1 MMPGDSRQRGSA
13 LLELTVAAML
23 ALLLVVW
30 ASHSLQQRLSEAAVQ
45 GHAAWMMTLRGAL
58 HGWLSRY
65 ELQVAQAA
73 SASALAGQGYADWTQ
88 PALAELKADGLLD
101 PGFTETGLPGGVA
114 VRVHRH
120 GACPSADCRADILV
134 HSLAPY
140 VTPEGS
146 PDDARTA
153 QWLLATEG
161 WGAIV
166 GSLSGDRLRGPSVN
180 YSNPPWAGPALAPGT
195 VALVLTSDQLA
206 TRDFLRLNDS
216 RDPDFQ
222 GDATIAG
229 TIEAG
234 EDLNVHGYFRL
245 QRQESAGLACA
256 VDGAMARQAGGRP
269 LVCLDGRWQV
279 VGKAELGG
287 YSTNQMW
294 GCANN
299 SGVPT
304 ANPAT
309 GDCSCPLGSATVQV
323 SDSGPQDFPSGRTL
337 GYLCV
342 E

>member
-1 MMPGDSRQRGSA
+1 MTPRDSRQQGMA

-23 ALLLVVW
+23 TLLLVVW
-30 ASHSLQQRLSEAAVQ
+30 ASHALEQRLVEASTR
-45 GHAAWMMTLRGAL
+45 GHAAWMLTVRGAL

-73 SASALAGQGYADWTQ
+73 SLNALAAQGYADWSRPT
-88 PALAELKADGLLD
+88 LGELKADGLLD
-101 PGFTETGLPGGVA
+101 PGFPETGLPGGVA

-120 GACPSADCRADILV
+120 GACPSADCRADVLV
-134 HSLAPY
+134 HAAEPY
-140 VTPEGS
+140 RTSAGNA
-146 PDDARTA
+146 DDARTA
-153 QWLLATEG
+153 QWLMATEG

-166 GSLSGDRLRGPSVN
+166 GSLSPDRLRGPSAN
-180 YSNPPWAGPALAPGT
+180 YPNPPWAGPPLVPGT

-216 RDPDFQ
+216 RDPAFQ
-222 GDATIAG
+222 GNVTIQGPVQAG
-229 TIEAG
+229 D
-234 EDLNVHGYFRL
+234 DLSVHGYFHL
-245 QRQESAGLACA
+245 QRQEGAGL
-256 VDGAMARQAGGRP
+256 RQTGGRP

-309 GDCSCPLGSATVQV
+309 GDCSCPLGSATVQI
-323 SDSGPQDFPSGRTL
+323 SDSGPQDFPTGRTI

>member
-1 MMPGDSRQRGSA
+1 MTPRDCRQQGMA

-30 ASHSLQQRLSEAAVQ
+30 ASHALQQRLVEASTSGQ
-45 GHAAWMMTLRGAL
+45 AAWMLTLRGAL

-65 ELQVAQAA
+65 ELQVGQAGA
-73 SASALAGQGYADWTQ
+73 ANALASQGYADWSRPT
-88 PALAELKADGLLD
+88 LGELKADGLLD
-101 PGFTETGLPGGVA
+101 PGFPETGLPGGVA

-120 GACPSADCRADILV
+120 GACPSADCRTDILV
-134 HSLAPY
+134 HSVEPY
-140 VTPEGS
+140 RTPGGQA
-146 PDDARTA
+146 DDARTA

-166 GSLSGDRLRGPSVN
+166 GSLAPERLRGPSVN
-180 YSNPPWAGPALAPGT
+180 YPNPPWAGPVLAPGT

-216 RDPDFQ
+216 RDPAFQ
-222 GDATIAG
+222 GDASVAG
-229 TIEAG
+229 QVNVAQ
-234 EDLNVHGYFRL
+234 DLQVHGYLRL
-245 QRQESAGLACA
+245 QRQEVAGLPCA

-269 LVCLDGRWQV
+269 LVCLDSRWQV

-309 GDCSCPLGSATVQV
+309 GDCSCPLGAATVQI
-323 SDSGPQDFPSGRTL
+323 SDSGPQDFPTGRTI